1 MNKNV
6 SQPSWLTR
14 NEMTGKMFVLLFG
27 LLISGL
33 LTSCGQ
39 PKKLTTDTFHSRL
52 SADVTTLDPAL
63 VVDVSGGMLTAKLFN
78 GLVKYGE
85 GMQIVPDIAENW
97 TISEDGKTYTFA
109 LKEGVR
115 FTNGREVTS
124 SDFKYCIQRVLAPK
138 TMSPRTW
145 VFEKILG
152 AQKYMQGK
160 SQDCAGLIVKDNH
173 TLQIILEEPFAPFL
187 SFLAMPAGYVVPRE
201 EVEKWGDDFS
211 KHVVGTGPFKL
222 DEWLPDEKIVLVANT
237 DYFDSKP
244 KVAKLEYRV
253 IPEELTA
260 WAEFEAKNLDAISI
274 PMIEFDRIINNP
286 KWQKEI
292 VSQAG
297 MNVYYLGLN
306 CQKHPFDKIEVR
318 QALNYAID
326 KETILNTVLKNRGIA
341 SHGPIPPGIEGY
353 SSKLKNYPYNPEK
366 AKELLT
372 QAKLPDGF
380 KMKIYQ
386 KSSREVLEITEVLQ
400 AQLKEVGIE
409 AEIIQL
415 EWSTLKEMINKGE
428 TDAFYLAWIAD
439 YPDAENFLTP
449 LFHSKN
455 FGAGGNRAFYKNQEI
470 DRLIELA
477 QQTTNTRERIKL
489 YQQIETKIYDEAPWV
504 FLWHQK
510 EFSLHQPY
518 VKGYKLY
525 PIYNADKGTSIEII
539 K

>member
-1 MNKNV
+1 MGKKNLGV
-6 SQPSWLTR
+6 I
-14 NEMTGKMFVLLFG
+14 FVLTMVFLVG
-27 LLISGL
+27 
-33 LTSCGQ
+33 CGE
-39 PKKLTTDTFHSRL
+39 PKELGNTFRMRL

-78 GLVKYGE
+78 GLIKYSAE
-85 GMQIVPDIAENW
+85 MKIIPDIAEKW
-97 TISEDGKTYTFA
+97 DISEDGKIYTFY
-109 LKEGVR
+109 LKKGVK
-115 FTNGREVTS
+115 FTNGREVEAL
-124 SDFKYCIQRVLAPK
+124 DFKYSIQRVLNPR
-138 TMSPRTW
+138 TRSPRTW
-145 VFEKILG
+145 VFDKILG
-152 AQKYMQGK
+152 AKEYMLGKISDCPGVAIKDKY
-160 SQDCAGLIVKDNH
+160 

-187 SFLAMPAGYVVPRE
+187 GFLAMPAGYVVPKE

-222 DEWLPDEKIVLVANT
+222 QEWLPDEKIVLVVNP

-244 KVAKLEYRV
+244 KVKKLEYRI

-260 WAEFEAKNLDAISI
+260 WAEFESKNLDALSI
-274 PMIEFDRIINNP
+274 PMMEFDRIINNP
-286 KWQKEI
+286 KWQKYI
-292 VSQAG
+292 IKQAG

-306 CQKHPFDKIEVR
+306 CQKPPFDKVEIR

-326 KETILNTVLKNRGIA
+326 KEMILNTILKNKGIL
-341 SHGPIPPGIEGY
+341 SHGPIPPGIDGY
-353 SSKLKNYPYNPEK
+353 STKLKPYEYNPEK

-372 QAKLPDGF
+372 KAEFPDGF

-386 KSSREVLEITEVLQ
+386 KSSREVLEITEILQ
-400 AQLKEVGIE
+400 AQLKEVGIK

-415 EWSTLKEMINKGE
+415 EWSTLKEMINKGK

-455 FGAGGNRAFYKNQEI
+455 FGTGGNRSFYENKEV
-470 DRLIELA
+470 DKLITQA
-477 QQTTNTRERIKL
+477 QQTTNTKERIKL
-489 YQQIETKIYDEAPWV
+489 YQQIEAKIHNDCPWV

-510 EFSLHQPY
+510 EFYIHQPW
-518 VKGYKLY
+518 VKGYKSY
-525 PIYNADKGTSIEII
+525 PICHADKGTLIEII